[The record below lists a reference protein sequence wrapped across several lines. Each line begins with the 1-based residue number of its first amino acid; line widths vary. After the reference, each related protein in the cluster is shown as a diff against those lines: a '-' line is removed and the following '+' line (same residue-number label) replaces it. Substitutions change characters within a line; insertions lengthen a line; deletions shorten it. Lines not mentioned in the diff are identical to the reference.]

1 MSMLSDVSGLMGR
14 GLLQLLTD
22 VSPAAVATIFRGA
35 VEAAFSL
42 TPLRL
47 MNQSTAHQPGNV
59 TYTNL
64 MLIKLSGFF
73 TIFKFLSSVK
83 SKDQKN

>member
-1 MSMLSDVSGLMGR
+1 MHGFVRLDNHQTNNILRLSRPMSMLSDVSGLMGR

-35 VEAAFSL
+35 VEASFCL

-47 MNQSTAHQPGNV
+47 MNQSAIHQPGNI
-59 TYTNL
+59 T
-64 MLIKLSGFF
+64 
-73 TIFKFLSSVK
+73 
-83 SKDQKN
+83 